1 MQQQMTY
8 QDVLQGLFDALT
20 DLKVAVTK
28 HGYSPDYGI
37 CGEIDTYWEQA
48 FEEFDFDKALDCLEG
63 DSPSEF
69 LSKRMAEWPAGTGH
83 RSWPVP
89 AERGCKCTDNALV
102 AFRTFENR
110 WVGEQLE
117 LRLELIDYLLNEL
130 SDRLEKANAN
140 SNSN

>member
-8 QDVLQGLFDALT
+8 QEVLQGLFDALT

-37 CGEIDTYWEQA
+37 CGEVDEYWEHNFGEDSAVRSLQ
-48 FEEFDFDKALDCLEG
+48 CLEG
-63 DSPSEF
+63 ESPSGF

-83 RSWPVP
+83 SGLPVP
-89 AERGCKCTDNALV
+89 AERGCKCTDNAFV
-102 AFRTFENR
+102 AFVTYEGR
-110 WVGEQLE
+110 WVGAQLE

-130 SDRLEKANAN
+130 SDRLEKASA
-140 SNSN
+140 SK

>member
-1 MQQQMTY
+1 MQQMTY
-8 QDVLQGLFDALT
+8 QEVLQGLFDALT

-28 HGYSPDYGI
+28 HGYAPEYGI
-37 CGEIDTYWEQA
+37 CGEIDTHWEQA
-48 FEEFDFDKALDCLEG
+48 FGEGSAVRPLQCLEG

-69 LSKRMAEWPAGTGH
+69 LSKRMAEWPAGTG
-83 RSWPVP
+83 SSDFPVP
-89 AERGCKCTDNALV
+89 AERGCKCTNNALV
-102 AFRTFENR
+102 AFITFEGR
-110 WVGEQLE
+110 WVGAQLE